1 LAVLFSLSRRSSG
14 KEEIKQNRNKKYI
27 LSRAKGKR
35 TKKGGKDKREGEIIF
50 DFYVFLPN
58 PAGLQE
64 VCNNSFIVA
73 LSKTFSLLNGR

>member
-50 DFYVFLPN
+50 DFYVFLPSHWQTRQGCRKF
-58 PAGLQE
+58 A
-64 VCNNSFIVA
+64 II
-73 LSKTFSLLNGR
+73 LSLSRYLKLFPC